1 MTRVYPTSIRLTSKT
16 INASLGG
23 LSKYYG
29 AEQLKQYWAS
39 IGCIERLGLI
49 YGLEREKLTLTEG
62 KLPLLQPTVFP
73 MTTQLRARSYLSLQ
87 LANSND
93 WFVSKLLPCVG
104 LWQQSSSVLTTA
116 LRELCQRTH
125 WELAMLAPEGKAEA
139 LTKKDNNWVKNW
151 VKNLVKNWVKKE
163 QRPRLKWKAGGS
175 ELISNTVET
184 RELMFMRLGLAL
196 LAYKR
201 KSAKHGKPVAPS
213 IGKLQLQLNPWEQL
227 VYKFPF
233 LSLGVESVNLHEID
247 LLCPGIV
254 KTTQDPWV
262 LKCVPKDYIFIFC
275 EKEKEKEPKG
285 EKGISSIPVNF
296 SAMHTGTLETVYSE
310 LEQEQKEKEHRAK
323 NGIGTGTEEKQHMKP
338 FEQNCLKDVS
348 QAKQP
353 AYCALKPVSTYLYRF
368 NRPNELNLFINFLN
382 PLPTGMEQT
391 LFLADS
397 KKTEHVQK
405 PKCLLELE
413 QGKDREISKSKSY
426 IKPLYGRQCLQLL
439 LLPFLPN
446 GFPHMDCIGHQNVHR
461 LQSVARFT
469 LTLGASKAKEKVYFR
484 QTLSIRL

>member
-29 AEQLKQYWAS
+29 AEQLKKYWAS

-49 YGLEREKLTLTEG
+49 YGLEREKLTLTKG

-73 MTTQLRARSYLSLQ
+73 MTTQLRARSYLNLQ

-125 WELAMLAPEGKAEA
+125 WELAMLASEGKAEA
-139 LTKKDNNWVKNW
+139 LTKKDNNWVKDW

-163 QRPRLKWKAGGS
+163 QRPRLKLKLKWKAGGS

-262 LKCVPKDYIFIFC
+262 LKCVPKDYIFC
-275 EKEKEKEPKG
+275 KK

-310 LEQEQKEKEHRAK
+310 LEQEQKQKEKEHRAK
-323 NGIGTGTEEKQHMKP
+323 NGIGTEEKQHMKP

-397 KKTEHVQK
+397 KKTE

-413 QGKDREISKSKSY
+413 LELEQKKEQVISKSKSY

-469 LTLGASKAKEKVYFR
+469 LTLGTSKAKEKVYFR